1 MITFV
6 YLGLLVVAG
15 IGASVWAQKQ
25 VKKFDKKDVT
35 PPPDKARSIVS
46 QEKITK
52 RDVVTGGKQSSTAG
66 RSAQRSG
73 YEEVA

>member
-25 VKKFDKKDVT
+25 VKKFEKKM
-35 PPPDKARSIVS
+35 
-46 QEKITK
+46 
-52 RDVVTGGKQSSTAG
+52 
-66 RSAQRSG
+66 
-73 YEEVA
+73 